1 MAVNIQAPYIHVEDA
16 NGNPYVGA
24 KLYVYAV
31 GTTTKLAIYS
41 NEALSVA
48 LTNPLTS
55 DSAGNFALAY
65 LAAGNYKLRAETS
78 TGTLIW
84 EFDNL
89 DTGLGAGA
97 GALPISAGG
106 TGATT
111 AAAARTALDVPS
123 NAELTD
129 LASDITD
136 IQAIVQGIVSI
147 PQGRLTLTSA
157 TPFIASDVIA
167 GTSVYYTPYIGNL
180 SPIWD
185 GTQYVMRTFAE
196 LTLSL
201 ASQHTASNL
210 YDVFLFWNSGAVE
223 IVTGPAW
230 SNSTAGS
237 CSRGTGAGST
247 ELERKNGL
255 WTNKNSI
262 TGRNGATTYT
272 IDAYKALFIGTILI
286 DGTNGQISQHVT
298 VGQSRKPGPSN
309 VYSRI
314 RRTIISADPTSSWSY
329 GTAAFRVSRN
339 DATNGIPVINCL
351 PEEEV
356 SITFQ
361 QMILVDA
368 NKSGVIGIGVNS
380 TSVSS
385 GVLGRASQGNVTG
398 QNSNTTITA
407 AHRSLAADGLNIYHP
422 LEYGHASSL
431 ALYGTSNEMR
441 FCVEW
446 MA

>member
-16 NGNPYVGA
+16 NGNPYVSA

-136 IQAIVQGIVSI
+136 IQTVVQGIVSI

-210 YDVFLFWNSGAVE
+210 YDVFLFWNSSVVE
-223 IVTGPAW
+223 VVTGPAW

-255 WTNKNSI
+255 WTNKNEI

-272 IDAYKALFIGTILI
+272 IDAYKALYVGTIII
-286 DGTNGQISQHVT
+286 DGTNGQISQHVAW
-298 VGQSRKPGPSN
+298 GQSRKPGPWNAYNRGRRILLAGDSTASWT
-309 VYSRI
+309 YS
-314 RRTIISADPTSSWSY
+314 T
-329 GTAAFRVSRN
+329 TAWRQSR
-339 DATNGIPVINCL
+339 ATAGNTLMTLCGL
-351 PEEEV
+351 PEEYINTSFTQYSQIV
-356 SITFQ
+356 NSNGSVVGIGKNSTTTPQGQIARNQ
-361 QMILVDA
+361 QPTSGTQELTVTALFADA
-368 NKSGVIGIGVNS
+368 PSIGIHNFNS
-380 TSVSS
+380 
-385 GVLGRASQGNVTG
+385 
-398 QNSNTTITA
+398 
-407 AHRSLAADGLNIYHP
+407 
-422 LEYGHASSL
+422 LEYCITGGTSTTF
-431 ALYGTSNEMR
+431 YGTEREMCLR
-441 FCVEW
+441 AEW

>member
-78 TGTLIW
+78 TGALIW

-123 NAELTD
+123 NDELTD

-136 IQAIVQGIVSI
+136 IQTVVQGIVSI

-157 TPFIASDVIA
+157 TPFIASDVTA

-180 SPIWD
+180 APIWD

-196 LTLSL
+196 MTLSL

-210 YDVFLFWNSGAVE
+210 YDVFLFWNSSVAE

-255 WTNKNSI
+255 WTNKNQI

-272 IDAYKALFIGTILI
+272 IDAYKALYVGTIII
-286 DGTNGQISQHVT
+286 DGTNGQISQHVAW
-298 VGQSRKPGPSN
+298 GQSRKPGPWNAYNRGRRVLLAGDSTASWTYGVTTWRQSRATAGN
-309 VYSRI
+309 TLMTLCGLPDEWIDVSFTQATHVYG
-314 RRTIISADPTSSWSY
+314 ANSS
-329 GTAAFRVSRN
+329 T
-339 DATNGIPVINCL
+339 
-351 PEEEV
+351 
-356 SITFQ
+356 
-361 QMILVDA
+361 
-368 NKSGVIGIGVNS
+368 IGIGNNS
-380 TSVSS
+380 TSAAS
-385 GVLGRASQGNVTG
+385 GQYAQNYLPSAGEQYVTLTAFFKKVPSIG
-398 QNSNTTITA
+398 INNFNS
-407 AHRSLAADGLNIYHP
+407 
-422 LEYGHASSL
+422 LEYGTSGTAPTF
-431 ALYGTSNEMR
+431 YGTEQYMCLNA
-441 FCVEW
+441 EW

>member
-16 NGNPYVGA
+16 NGNPYAGA

-157 TPFIASDVIA
+157 TPFITSDVIA

-210 YDVFLFWNSGAVE
+210 YDVFLFWNSSVAE

-255 WTNKNSI
+255 WTNKNEI

-272 IDAYKALFIGTILI
+272 IDAYKALYVGTIVI
-286 DGTNGQISQHVT
+286 DGTNGQISQHVSW
-298 VGQSRKPGPSN
+298 GQSRRPGPWNCYNRMKRVLLVGDS
-309 VYSRI
+309 
-314 RRTIISADPTSSWSY
+314 TSSWTYAVSTWRQSRATAGNTLMTLCGLAEEYIDLSY
-329 GTAAFRVSRN
+329 LQNSTVTNAQGALFGIGKNSTISLSGQQARNQQDSGGQSVGVTALFT
-339 DATNGIPVINCL
+339 DL
-351 PEEEV
+351 P
-356 SITFQ
+356 S
-361 QMILVDA
+361 
-368 NKSGVIGIGVNS
+368 IGINNFNS
-380 TSVSS
+380 
-385 GVLGRASQGNVTG
+385 
-398 QNSNTTITA
+398 
-407 AHRSLAADGLNIYHP
+407 
-422 LEYGHASSL
+422 LEYGFTGAVP
-431 ALYGTSNEMR
+431 ATMYGTENEMCLR
-441 FCVEW
+441 AEW

>member
-48 LTNPLTS
+48 LANPLTS

-106 TGATT
+106 TGAIT

-129 LASDITD
+129 LASDISD
-136 IQAIVQGIVSI
+136 IQTVVQGIVSI

-157 TPFIASDVIA
+157 TPFITSDVTA

-180 SPIWD
+180 APIWD
-185 GTQYVMRTFAE
+185 GAQYVMRAFAE

-210 YDVFLFWNSGAVE
+210 
-223 IVTGPAW
+223 
-230 SNSTAGS
+230 
-237 CSRGTGAGST
+237 
-247 ELERKNGL
+247 
-255 WTNKNSI
+255 
-262 TGRNGATTYT
+262 
-272 IDAYKALFIGTILI
+272 
-286 DGTNGQISQHVT
+286 
-298 VGQSRKPGPSN
+298 
-309 VYSRI
+309 
-314 RRTIISADPTSSWSY
+314 
-329 GTAAFRVSRN
+329 
-339 DATNGIPVINCL
+339 
-351 PEEEV
+351 
-356 SITFQ
+356 
-361 QMILVDA
+361 
-368 NKSGVIGIGVNS
+368 
-380 TSVSS
+380 
-385 GVLGRASQGNVTG
+385 
-398 QNSNTTITA
+398 
-407 AHRSLAADGLNIYHP
+407 
-422 LEYGHASSL
+422 
-431 ALYGTSNEMR
+431 
-441 FCVEW
+441 
-446 MA
+446 

>member
-136 IQAIVQGIVSI
+136 IQTVVQGIVSI

-157 TPFIASDVIA
+157 TPFIASDVTA

-210 YDVFLFWNSGAVE
+210 YDVFLFWNSSVAE

-255 WTNKNSI
+255 WTNKNEI

-272 IDAYKALFIGTILI
+272 IDAYKALYVGTIVI
-286 DGTNGQISQHVT
+286 DGTNGQISQHVAW
-298 VGQSRKPGPSN
+298 GQSRKPGPWNAYNRGRRVLLAGDSTASWT
-309 VYSRI
+309 YS
-314 RRTIISADPTSSWSY
+314 
-329 GTAAFRVSRN
+329 TAAWRQSRATAGNTLMTLCGLADEYIDVSFTQFSQI
-339 DATNGIPVINCL
+339 TN
-351 PEEEV
+351 
-356 SITFQ
+356 
-361 QMILVDA
+361 A
-368 NKSGVIGIGVNS
+368 NGAIIGVGKNS
-380 TSVSS
+380 TSSSS
-385 GVLGRASQGNVTG
+385 GQLARNQQPHTGQQELTMTAFFKDLPSIGIHNFNSLEYCVTG
-398 QNSNTTITA
+398 GLSTTF
-407 AHRSLAADGLNIYHP
+407 
-422 LEYGHASSL
+422 
-431 ALYGTSNEMR
+431 YGTEKEMCLR
-441 FCVEW
+441 AEW